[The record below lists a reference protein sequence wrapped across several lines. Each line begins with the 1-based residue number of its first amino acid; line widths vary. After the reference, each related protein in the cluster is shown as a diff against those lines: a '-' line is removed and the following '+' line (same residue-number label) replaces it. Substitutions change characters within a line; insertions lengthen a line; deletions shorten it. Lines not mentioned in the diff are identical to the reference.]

1 MIKKFDEYI
10 KESYNN
16 LGLIKSRS
24 NYYMINESQESKSQS
39 EARQYIRD
47 NNKFNWSEEQI
58 RDFVATNFVMI

>member
-1 MIKKFDEYI
+1 MIRKFDEFI

-39 EARQYIRD
+39 EAKNILEIIISLIGA
-47 NNKFNWSEEQI
+47 NLK
-58 RDFVATNFVMI
+58 